1 MLNRITTPV
10 LLFLSLTACGF
21 TSQNDDPQVRLTAK
35 LPVEG
40 LLTVE

>member
-1 MLNRITTPV
+1 MRYRITTSV
-10 LLFLSLTACGF
+10 LLFPILTACGF